1 MGKDF
6 TKSTASKSPIS
17 SIHIQALLDAL
28 EYQGSTN
35 DCGPYATAS
44 VINGLLGEKL
54 NPATLAKEMSK
65 PTWKGLFYSIRRI
78 PNSATF
84 PWGIVEIFRKYGLKA
99 RWKLFAS
106 QDEIIQILNT
116 GGIVLPILGKW
127 RPLEAHIMTL
137 VAWDPDK
144 GWGFA
149 NTQYNHHHIT
159 WLGHTQFM
167 RDWKTF
173 KKPIIAVHYRGEKE
187 PKY

>member
-1 MGKDF
+1 MGKDI
-6 TKSTASKSPIS
+6 TKSTAFKSPIS
-17 SIHIQALLDAL
+17 SVHLQALLDAL
-28 EYQGSTN
+28 ESQGSTN

-44 VINGLLGEKL
+44 IINGLLGEKI

-84 PWGIVEIFRKYGLKA
+84 PWGIVDIFRKYGFNA

-149 NTQYNHHHIT
+149 NTQYNHHNV
-159 WLGHTQFM
+159 
-167 RDWKTF
+167 DWWDADTVRKQWRNMGRLLIEI
-173 KKPIIAVHYRGEKE
+173 KNA
-187 PKY
+187 